1 MYQRPSP
8 ADLAAISDRFGLRLS
23 DAELDAYAGMADVML
38 GVLDPTDI
46 DPPPAPDAAT
56 RRSAGPRP
64 TPEQDPLN
72 AVVRWCDVTGAADGP
87 LTGMNL
93 AIKDSLPVAG
103 VPMTAA
109 SRVLRGY
116 TPSEDAIVTER
127 LLQAGARIVAI
138 ANMDEFALSGGG
150 DTSCYGPTRN
160 PYDHDRTAAGS
171 SGGSGAALYYPGV
184 DAAIGTDQGG
194 SIRAPAA
201 WCGVFGLKPTFGL
214 VPYTG
219 GLGLDATID
228 HAGPLARDVATV
240 AAVLAAIAG
249 PDPREGRYRRE
260 PRVADYPDAVVRG
273 RAATSLAGTR
283 VGVVRQGF
291 GAEVG
296 AEPEVVAA
304 VKEAVERL
312 RAAGAEIVDVDL
324 PEHALPGAGG
334 FAVTFEG
341 FCAAVES
348 GGNGSQREG
357 RYPTGLAR
365 FLGAALQRY
374 GGELSA
380 CVKAHLLF
388 GTYLRERYNGVAY
401 AGATHLRGVQRAAY
415 DRALEDVDLLVM
427 PTTPNLPH
435 EVAPDLDPVSRALR
449 GWANLTNT
457 SPLNATGHP
466 AMSLPLAEHAGLPVG
481 VMAVAPYFAE
491 DRLLE
496 FAAACERLL
505 GRRPDAP
512 AYGPPAGPPAVSPG

>member
-1 MYQRPSP
+1 MYQRPSRD
-8 ADLAAISDRFGLRLS
+8 DLGAISDRFGLRLS
-23 DAELDAYAGMADVML
+23 AAELDAYTGLAEVML
-38 GVLDPTDI
+38 AGLDPTDL

-56 RRSAGPRP
+56 RRSTGPRP
-64 TPEQDPLN
+64 TTEQDPLN
-72 AVVRWCDVTGAADGP
+72 AVVRWCDVAGAADGP
-87 LTGMNL
+87 LTGVNIAM
-93 AIKDSLPVAG
+93 KDSIPVAG

-150 DTSCYGPTRN
+150 DSSCYGPTLT
-160 PYDHDRTAAGS
+160 PYDPGRTAGGS
-171 SGGSGAALYYPGV
+171 SGGSGAALHYAGV

-194 SIRAPAA
+194 SIRVPAA
-201 WCGVFGLKPTFGL
+201 WCGVLGLKPTFGL

-228 HAGPLARDVATV
+228 HAGPLARDAAT
-240 AAVLAAIAG
+240 AARVLAAIAG

-260 PRVADYPDAVVRG
+260 PVVGDYPAAVERG

-291 GAEVG
+291 GPEVG
-296 AEPEVVAA
+296 AEPEVVTA
-304 VKEAVERL
+304 VRKAVERL
-312 RAAGAEIVDVDL
+312 REAGAEVVDVDL
-324 PEHALPGAGG
+324 PEHTLPGGG

-341 FCAAVES
+341 FCANVES

-357 RYPTGLAR
+357 RYPTGLSR
-365 FLGAALQRY
+365 FLGAALRAY

-380 CVKAHLLF
+380 SVKSHLLF

-415 DRALEDVDLLVM
+415 DRALETVDLLVM

-435 EVAPDLDPVSRALR
+435 EIAPELDPVHRALR

-457 SPLNATGHP
+457 APLNGTGHP

-496 FAAACERLL
+496 FAAACENLV
-505 GRRPDAP
+505 GHRPAAP
-512 AYGPPAGPPAVSPG
+512 VFGPPAGPPAVSGG

>member
-1 MYQRPSP
+1 MYQRPSRD
-8 ADLAAISDRFGLRLS
+8 DLNAISDRYGLALS
-23 DAELDAYAGMADVML
+23 DGELDAYTGMAEVML
-38 GVLDPTDI
+38 AGIDPTDL
-46 DPPPAPDAAT
+46 DPPPGPDAAA
-56 RRSAGPRP
+56 RRSPGARP

-72 AVVRWCDVTGAADGP
+72 AVVRWCDVTAREDGP
-87 LTGMNL
+87 LSGLNL
-93 AIKDSLPVAG
+93 AIKDSVPVAG

-127 LLQAGARIVAI
+127 LLRAGARIVAI

-150 DTSCYGPTRN
+150 DSGCYGPTLT
-160 PYDHDRTAAGS
+160 PYDTGRTAGGS
-171 SGGSGAALYYPGV
+171 SGGSGAVLYYDGV

-194 SIRAPAA
+194 SIRVPAA
-201 WCGVFGLKPTFGL
+201 WCGVLGLKPTFGL

-219 GLGLDATID
+219 ALGLDATVD
-228 HAGPLARDVATV
+228 HAGPLARDAETA

-249 PDPREGRYRRE
+249 PDPRESRYRRE
-260 PRVADYPDAVVRG
+260 VRVGDYLGATTRG
-273 RAATSLAGTR
+273 KAATSLAGTR

-291 GAEVG
+291 GAAVG

-304 VKEAVERL
+304 VQKAVERM
-312 RAAGAEIVDVDL
+312 RAAGAEIVDMDL

-341 FCAAVES
+341 FVSNVES

-365 FLGAALQRY
+365 FLGAALARY

-380 CVKAHLLF
+380 SVKAHLLF
-388 GTYLRERYNGVAY
+388 GTYLRERYNGVVY
-401 AGATHLRGVQRAAY
+401 AGATHLRGVQRDAY
-415 DRALEDVDLLVM
+415 DQALESVDLLVM

-435 EVAPDLDPVSRALR
+435 EVAPELEPVTRALR

-457 SPLNATGHP
+457 STTNATGHP

-496 FAAACERLL
+496 FAAACEHLL
-505 GRRPDAP
+505 GWRPTAP
-512 AYGPPAGPPAVSPG
+512 EPGPPAGPPA